1 MIDVVYALHNLIV
14 QGQIKEIRRNQMRKV
29 SYLLAV
35 ALLLMFVPTIAL
47 AATATPLQTG
57 QKVCF
62 NTTGTAEACSGG
74 SIFGQD
80 AYYRTGVFWNKSRFT
95 LVTSG
100 TTAGTLVD
108 NTTGLVWPADPT
120 SLPTTCG
127 ITTPGSAGVTWS
139 NALLYVGCLN
149 SYTSSGYLGVSTWRL
164 PNIVELASLL
174 NRGHGETADDF
185 GTWLTAGSNTATT
198 YNWTWL
204 TGGGAAGNTLNNP
217 FTAFKSTSLFWS
229 STSDNSSATAKA
241 NAWIVDMTTDKITTT
256 VKSSSTSMYVL
267 PVSGTT
273 TVLPLTGQTKCYNS
287 SGAEISC
294 SGTGQDGEKLQ
305 GLALPTTRFS
315 STTASDGKTCIS
327 DSYTGLVWS
336 GSDNSTTTLQG
347 TWITA
352 MSNIYALNAGSGYCG
367 YTDWRMANVNEMRS
381 LLDYGQDAQD
391 AWLRTAGFGTS
402 VMIPNTYW
410 TSTFSDINNDGS
422 RFVVDISQGVNGAV
436 IPQAATS
443 TSNYLMVRTG
453 QFSISGTTSNS
464 AHGTVSCSPST
475 VSGTTSSSTCT
486 ITPATGYKRD
496 SSNGLLD
503 NGVSATP
510 TGDAAATQTYT
521 LSNVSASHIVRGS
534 FTLRKFTIKYAVS
547 GTDRASTGGG
557 YSAGCGG
564 TAGTQ
569 FDALGTQTCQIT
581 LQSGFAIK
589 TFTDNGVDKLS
600 SLSGGTTYTMSNL
613 LEDHTLAISYA
624 DSFSITTSV
633 TGTGG
638 TIACSP
644 TSVASGGTSV
654 CTAAPQSGYALATLT
669 DNGTSV
675 FSSVVGGTT
684 YTISNITG
692 AHSIV
697 ATFATSYTVT
707 GTATGGNGTISC
719 QSPVASGTTSSCTI
733 TPSAGYALQSLSDG
747 GTDGLDSATATW
759 DGTKY
764 TYTTTAVTANRTVT
778 VTFGQAFTITSSVTG
793 SGGTITCSPS
803 TVLSGQTAT
812 CTITPSSGQG
822 ILSLTDNGTEK
833 KSLLTT
839 SDNVT
844 FTYTISSVSANHT
857 VVVMFLTSYG
867 ITASVDAGTGTI
879 SCTPTNPTS
888 GNTVTCTI
896 TVGSGQ
902 SFKKLTDNGADV
914 TSSVTGTSPNLTYT
928 INNVSSNHAIVASF
942 TGVSTSYGIVY
953 KGDFNGDGVSD
964 ILWINSSDNM
974 VAVWF
979 MGTGT
984 YTTATSYGYTVSGWS
999 VKAIADFSG
1008 DGKADIL
1015 WQNTNGALAMWTTS
1029 SDGMSITPAYVTMSS
1044 VPMALSTSEWNL
1056 LGTGDFLGSGKK
1068 QIMWQNTSTGLVAI
1082 WTMNGTSIT
1091 STAVVSSSM
1100 PSTWQFKG
1108 IADFNGNGTDD
1119 VLWQNPS
1126 SGQIVM
1132 WIMNGTSIGT
1142 NSVVSTLGS
1151 EWTYKGAGS
1160 FDGGTNAGILWQSTS
1175 GQIVMWPMTGAT
1187 VGTPAVVSTLDS
1199 SWVFKGLGKFNS
1211 GATVDILWQNT
1222 NGTVVTWLMTG
1233 STITTPVSSEVIPS
1247 NWVIQ

>member
-1 MIDVVYALHNLIV
+1 
-14 QGQIKEIRRNQMRKV
+14 MRKV
-29 SYLLAV
+29 SYLLAI
-35 ALLLMFVPTIAL
+35 ALLLMFLPSIAL

-62 NTTGTAEACSGG
+62 TAAGVAEACSGG
-74 SIFGQD
+74 TVAGQD
-80 AYYRTGVFWNKSRFT
+80 GYYRTGVFWNKSRFT

-100 TTAGTLVD
+100 STAGTLVD

-120 SLPTTCG
+120 AMPTLCG
-127 ITTPGSAGVTWS
+127 ITSPATYGATWS

-149 SYTSSGYLGVSTWRL
+149 SYSSGAGYLGITAWRL
-164 PNIVELASLL
+164 PNVVEIASLI
-174 NRGHGETADDF
+174 NRGHGETVSTDDTWTSA
-185 GTWLTAGSNTATT
+185 GTNTTT
-198 YNWTWL
+198 YTNENWLKQTSGGNEGNKL
-204 TGGGAAGNTLNNP
+204 NSYFTGFASSGTY
-217 FTAFKSTSLFWS
+217 WS
-229 STSDNSSATAKA
+229 STSDNSSSTAKA
-241 NAWIVDMTTDKITTT
+241 NAWVVDMTTDRITTL
-256 VKSSSTSMYVL
+256 VKTSTANVI

-273 TVLPLTGQTKCYNS
+273 TVLPLTGQTKCYNA
-287 SGAEISC
+287 SGSEVSC
-294 SGTGQDGEKLQ
+294 SSTGQDGEKLQ

-315 STTASDGKTCIS
+315 STTASDGKSYIT

-336 GSDNSTTTLQG
+336 GSDNSTQTMTG
-347 TWITA
+347 TWATA
-352 MSNIYALNAGSGYCG
+352 MSNIYAINAGGGYAG
-367 YTDWRMANVNEMRS
+367 FTDWRMANVNEMAS
-381 LLDYGQDAQD
+381 LLNYGQDAQD
-391 AWLRTAGFGTS
+391 AWLRTSGFGSTIA
-402 VMIPNTYW
+402 VADYYW
-410 TSTFSDINNDGS
+410 TSTASDLAPAN
-422 RFVVDISQGVNGAV
+422 RFIVNMSSGVNGIV
-436 IPQAATS
+436 TERAATG
-443 TSNYLMVRTG
+443 TSSYLMVRAG
-453 QFSISGTTSNS
+453 QFSISGTTTNS

-496 SSNGLLD
+496 TSSGTGLKD
-503 NGVSATP
+503 NGVDATP
-510 TGDAAATQTYT
+510 SGDAASTQTYT
-521 LSNVSASHIVRGS
+521 LSNVSASHIVKGS

-547 GTDRASTGGG
+547 GTDRATTSG
-557 YSAGCGG
+557 YSAGCGT

-569 FDALGTQTCQIT
+569 FNALTTQTCQIT
-581 LQSGFAIK
+581 LQSGFAVK
-589 TFTDNGVDKLS
+589 TFTDNGVDKMS
-600 SLSGGTTYTMSNL
+600 SLSGGTTYTMSNI
-613 LEDHTLAISYA
+613 LEDHTLSISYDA
-624 DSFSITTSV
+624 AYAITASV
-633 TGTGG
+633 TGGNG
-638 TIACSP
+638 TISCSP
-644 TSVASGGTSV
+644 SSVASGASSV
-654 CTAAPQSGYALATLT
+654 CTATPNAGYALATLT

-684 YTISNITG
+684 YTISNVSA
-692 AHSIV
+692 AHTIV
-697 ATFATSYTVT
+697 ATFAASYTVT
-707 GTATGGNGTISC
+707 GTVTGSNGTISC
-719 QSPVASGTTSSCTI
+719 VSPVASGTSSTCTI
-733 TPSAGYALQSLSDG
+733 TPSAGYALQSLDDG
-747 GTDGLDSATATW
+747 GTDGLASATATW

-778 VTFGQAFTITSSVTG
+778 VAFGAAYTITASVTG
-793 SGGTITCSPS
+793 SGGTISCSPS

-833 KSLLTT
+833 KSSVTT

-867 ITASVDAGTGTI
+867 ITASVDQGTGTI

-888 GNTVTCTI
+888 GNTVVCTI
-896 TVGSGQ
+896 TPGSGQ
-902 SFKKLTDNGADV
+902 TLLKLTDNGATV

-928 INNVSSNHAIVASF
+928 ITNVSSNHAIVASF
-942 TGVSTSYGIVY
+942 SGVSTSYGIVY

-964 ILWINSSDNM
+964 ILWVNSSDNM

-984 YTTATSYGYTVSGWS
+984 YSTATSYGYTVSGWS
-999 VKAIADFSG
+999 VKAIADFNG

-1015 WQNTNGALAMWTTS
+1015 WQNSTSGALAMWTTS
-1029 SDGMSITPAYVTMSS
+1029 SDGMSVTAAAVTMSS

-1056 LGTGDFLGSGKK
+1056 IGTGDFLGSGKK
-1068 QIMWQNTSTGLVAI
+1068 QILWQNTSTGLVAI
-1082 WTMNGTSIT
+1082 WTMNGNAIT
-1091 STAVVSSSM
+1091 STAVVASSM

-1160 FDGGTNAGILWQSTS
+1160 FDGGANAGILWQSTT
-1175 GQIVMWPMTGAT
+1175 GQIVMWPMSGAT
-1187 VGTPAVVSTLDS
+1187 VGTPAIVSTLDS
-1199 SWVFKGLGKFNS
+1199 SWVFKGLGKFDS
-1211 GATVDILWQNT
+1211 GATVDVLWQNT
-1222 NGTVVTWLMTG
+1222 NGTVVTWLMNG
-1233 STITTPVSSEVIPS
+1233 STITSPVSSGVIPS